1 MTVSI
6 LTSQN
11 VALEYEP
18 ASLGDRI
25 LALLLDYLIFLG
37 WMMLYFV
44 LLTQLPGDFRSSF
57 WSYVF
62 LLLPFML
69 YDLVCEVFLNGQS
82 LGKIAMKIRVV
93 MLDGSQPGLGAY
105 LLRWLLRLIE
115 SPLFMGGVVAVVAI
129 AANGR
134 GQRIGDI
141 AAGTTVVKL
150 TRSVTLAHVTYR
162 ALPENYQVQYPE
174 VAQLSDRDL
183 NIVREAL
190 RLNNPDISAL
200 AANKVKQVIGVRS
213 ELDDTTFL
221 RTLINDYQFL
231 ASTPGF

>member
-1 MTVSI
+1 MAVSI
-6 LTSQN
+6 QTSQN
-11 VALEYEP
+11 VTLEYEP

-25 LALLLDYLIFLG
+25 LALLLDYLVFFG
-37 WMMLYFV
+37 WLILYFV
-44 LLTQLPGDFRSSF
+44 LTKLLPGAFQSSF
-57 WSYVF
+57 WTGLF

-69 YDLVCEVFLNGQS
+69 YDLLCETFLNGQS

-105 LLRWLLRLIE
+105 LLRWLLRIIE
-115 SPLFMGGVVAVVAI
+115 SPWFFGGMIALITV

-150 TRSVTLAHVTYR
+150 TRPVTLAHITYR
-162 ALPENYQVQYPE
+162 TLPDDYQVRYPE

-183 NIVREAL
+183 NVVREAL
-190 RLNNPDISAL
+190 RLNNPEISGLTAD
-200 AANKVKQVIGVRS
+200 KVKQVIGVRS
-213 ELDDTTFL
+213 EQDDTAFL
-221 RTLINDYQFL
+221 QTLINDYQFL
-231 ASTPGF
+231 AS

>member
-6 LTSQN
+6 QTSQN
-11 VALEYEP
+11 VTLEYEP

-37 WMMLYFV
+37 WLILYFV
-44 LLTQLPGDFRSSF
+44 LTKLLPGAFRSSF
-57 WSYVF
+57 WTGLF

-69 YDLVCEVFLNGQS
+69 YDLLCETFLNGQS

-105 LLRWLLRLIE
+105 LLRWLLRIIE
-115 SPLFMGGVVAVVAI
+115 SPMFFGGMVAVITI

-150 TRSVTLAHVTYR
+150 TRPVTLAQITYR
-162 ALPENYQVQYPE
+162 ALPHDYQVRFPE

-190 RLNNPDISAL
+190 RVNNPEISGL
-200 AANKVKQVIGVRS
+200 AADKVKQVIGVRS

-231 ASTPGF
+231 AS

>member
-6 LTSQN
+6 QTSQN
-11 VALEYEP
+11 VTLEYEP

-25 LALLLDYLIFLG
+25 LALLLDYLILLG
-37 WMMLYFV
+37 WLILYFV
-44 LLTQLPGDFRSSF
+44 LTKLLPGAFRSPF
-57 WSYVF
+57 WTGLF

-69 YDLVCEVFLNGQS
+69 YDLLCETFLNGQS

-115 SPLFMGGVVAVVAI
+115 SPMFFGGMVAVITI

-150 TRSVTLAHVTYR
+150 TRPVTLAQITYR
-162 ALPENYQVQYPE
+162 ALPDDYQVRFPE

-190 RLNNPDISAL
+190 RMNNPEISGL
-200 AANKVKQVIGVRS
+200 AAEKVKQVIGVRS

-231 ASTPGF
+231 AS

>member
-6 LTSQN
+6 QTSQN
-11 VALEYEP
+11 VTLEYEP

-25 LALLLDYLIFLG
+25 LALLLDYLILLG
-37 WMMLYFV
+37 WLILYFV
-44 LLTQLPGDFRSSF
+44 LTKLLPGAFRSPF
-57 WSYVF
+57 WTGLF

-69 YDLVCEVFLNGQS
+69 YDLLCETFLNGQS

-105 LLRWLLRLIE
+105 LLRWLLRIIE
-115 SPLFMGGVVAVVAI
+115 SPMFFGGMVAVITI

-150 TRSVTLAHVTYR
+150 TRPVTLAQITYR
-162 ALPENYQVQYPE
+162 ALPDDYQVRFPE

-190 RLNNPDISAL
+190 RMNNPEISGL
-200 AANKVKQVIGVRS
+200 AADKVKQVIGVRS

-231 ASTPGF
+231 AS

>member
-25 LALLLDYLIFLG
+25 LALMLDYLIFLG
-37 WMMLYFV
+37 WIIFYFV
-44 LLTQLPGDFRSSF
+44 LTSLMPG
-57 WSYVF
+57 VF
-62 LLLPFML
+62 QNRFASMAVLLLPFML
-69 YDLVCEVFLNGQS
+69 YDLLCEVFLNGQS

-93 MLDGSQPGLGAY
+93 MLDGSPPGLGAY
-105 LLRWLLRLIE
+105 LIRWLFRLIE
-115 SPLFMGGVVAVVAI
+115 SPLFFTGIVPLVTV

-150 TRSVTLAHVTYR
+150 TRPVTLAQVTYH
-162 ALPENYQVQYPE
+162 ALPEDYQVSFPE
-174 VAQLSDRDL
+174 VAQLSDRDM
-183 NIVREAL
+183 NTIREAL
-190 RLNNPDISAL
+190 RSNNYQIIGL
-200 AANKVKQVIGVRS
+200 AAHKVKQVIGVQS
-213 ELDDTTFL
+213 ELHDVMFL
-221 RTLINDYQFL
+221 RTLISDYQFL
-231 ASTPGF
+231 AS

>member
-11 VALEYEP
+11 VTLEYEP

-25 LALLLDYLIFLG
+25 LALLLDYLIFFG
-37 WMMLYFV
+37 WLIFYMILV
-44 LLTQLPGDFRSSF
+44 AQVPNVFRSNF
-57 WSYVF
+57 WTGLF

-69 YDLVCEVFLNGQS
+69 YDLLCEVFLNGQS

-115 SPLFMGGVVAVVAI
+115 SPFFLGGMVAVITI
-129 AANGR
+129 AVNGK
-134 GQRIGDI
+134 GQRVGDI

-150 TRSVTLAHVTYR
+150 TRPVSLAQVTYR
-162 ALPENYQVQYPE
+162 ALPEDYQVRFPE
-174 VAQLSDRDL
+174 VTQLTDRDL
-183 NIVREAL
+183 NIIREAL
-190 RLNNPDISAL
+190 RQNNPEISGL
-200 AANKVKQVIGVRS
+200 AADKVKQVIGVRS
-213 ELDDTTFL
+213 DLDDTTFL

-231 ASTPGF
+231 A

>member
-6 LTSQN
+6 QTSQN
-11 VALEYEP
+11 VTLEYEP

-25 LALLLDYLIFLG
+25 LALLLDYLILLG
-37 WMMLYFV
+37 WLILYFV
-44 LLTQLPGDFRSSF
+44 LTKLLPGAFRSPF
-57 WSYVF
+57 WTGLF

-69 YDLVCEVFLNGQS
+69 YDLLCETFLNGQS

-105 LLRWLLRLIE
+105 LLRWLLRIIE
-115 SPLFMGGVVAVVAI
+115 SPMFFGGMVAVITI

-150 TRSVTLAHVTYR
+150 TRPVTLAQITYR
-162 ALPENYQVQYPE
+162 ALPDDYQVRFPE
-174 VAQLSDRDL
+174 VSRLSDRDL

-190 RLNNPDISAL
+190 RMNNPEISGL

-231 ASTPGF
+231 AS

>member
-6 LTSQN
+6 QTSQN
-11 VALEYEP
+11 VTLEYEP
-18 ASLGDRI
+18 ASLADRI

-37 WMMLYFV
+37 WTILYFI
-44 LLTQLPGDFRSSF
+44 LMTQLPADFRSSF

-69 YDLVCEVFLNGQS
+69 YDLLCEVFLNGQS

-105 LLRWLLRLIE
+105 LLRWLLRIIE
-115 SPLFMGGVVAVVAI
+115 SPWFFGGMVGLITV

-141 AAGTTVVKL
+141 AAGTTVVRL
-150 TRSVTLAHVTYR
+150 TRPITLAQITYR
-162 ALPENYQVQYPE
+162 TLPEDYQVRFPE

-183 NIVREAL
+183 NVVREAL
-190 RLNNPDISAL
+190 RMNNPAISGL
-200 AANKVKQVIGVRS
+200 AANKIKQVIGVRS

-231 ASTPGF
+231 STHGL

>member
-25 LALLLDYLIFLG
+25 LALMLDYLIFLG
-37 WMMLYFV
+37 WIIFYFV
-44 LLTQLPGDFRSSF
+44 LLRLMPG
-57 WSYVF
+57 VF
-62 LLLPFML
+62 QNRFASTAVLVLPFML
-69 YDLVCEVFLNGQS
+69 YDLLCEVFLNGQS

-93 MLDGSQPGLGAY
+93 MLDGSPPGLGAY
-105 LLRWLLRLIE
+105 LIRWLFRLVE
-115 SPLFMGGVVAVVAI
+115 SPVFFAGVVPLIAI

-134 GQRIGDI
+134 GQRVGDM

-150 TRSVTLAHVTYR
+150 TRPVTLAQVTYR
-162 ALPENYQVQYPE
+162 DLPEDYQVSFPE

-183 NIVREAL
+183 NTIRAAL
-190 RLNNPDISAL
+190 RSNNAQIIEL

-213 ELDDTTFL
+213 ELHDVTFL
-221 RTLINDYQFL
+221 RTIISDYQSL
-231 ASTPGF
+231 AS

>member
-6 LTSQN
+6 QTSQN
-11 VALEYEP
+11 ITLEYEP

-25 LALLLDYLIFLG
+25 LAFLLDYLIFLG
-37 WMMLYFV
+37 WLILYFV
-44 LLTQLPGDFRSSF
+44 LTKLLPGAFRSPF
-57 WSYVF
+57 WTGLF

-69 YDLVCEVFLNGQS
+69 YDLLCETFLNGQS

-105 LLRWLLRLIE
+105 LLRWLLRIIE
-115 SPLFMGGVVAVVAI
+115 SPMFFGGMVAVITI

-150 TRSVTLAHVTYR
+150 TRPVTLAQITYR
-162 ALPENYQVQYPE
+162 ALPDDYQVRFPE

-190 RLNNPDISAL
+190 RMNNPEISGL

-231 ASTPGF
+231 AS

>member
-11 VALEYEP
+11 VTLEYEP

-25 LALLLDYLIFLG
+25 LALLLDYLIFFG
-37 WMMLYFV
+37 WFILYAI
-44 LLTQLPGDFRSSF
+44 LASQLPNVFRNNF
-57 WSYVF
+57 WTGLF
-62 LLLPFML
+62 LLLPFMF
-69 YDLVCEVFLNGQS
+69 YDLLCELFLNGQS

-115 SPLFMGGVVAVVAI
+115 SPFFLGGMVAVITI
-129 AANGR
+129 AVNGK
-134 GQRIGDI
+134 GQRVGDI

-150 TRSVTLAHVTYR
+150 TRPVTLAHVTYR
-162 ALPENYQVQYPE
+162 ALPEDYQVRFPE
-174 VAQLSDRDL
+174 VTQLSDRDL
-183 NIVREAL
+183 NIIREAL
-190 RLNNPDISAL
+190 RQNNPEINRLTAE
-200 AANKVKQVIGVRS
+200 KVKQVIGVRS

-231 ASTPGF
+231 AN

>member
-6 LTSQN
+6 QTSQN
-11 VALEYEP
+11 VTLEYEP

-25 LALLLDYLIFLG
+25 LAFLLDYLIFLG
-37 WMMLYFV
+37 WLILYFV
-44 LLTQLPGDFRSSF
+44 LTKLLPGAFRSSF
-57 WSYVF
+57 WTGLF

-69 YDLVCEVFLNGQS
+69 YDLLCETFLNGQS

-93 MLDGSQPGLGAY
+93 MLDGSSPGLGAY
-105 LLRWLLRLIE
+105 LLRWLLRIIE
-115 SPLFMGGVVAVVAI
+115 SPMFFGGMVAIITI

-150 TRSVTLAHVTYR
+150 TRPITLAQITYR
-162 ALPENYQVQYPE
+162 ALPDDYQVRFPE

-183 NIVREAL
+183 N
-190 RLNNPDISAL
+190 
-200 AANKVKQVIGVRS
+200 
-213 ELDDTTFL
+213 
-221 RTLINDYQFL
+221 
-231 ASTPGF
+231 

>member
-1 MTVSI
+1 MAVSI
-6 LTSQN
+6 QTSQN
-11 VALEYEP
+11 VTLEYEP

-37 WMMLYFV
+37 WLILFLILV
-44 LLTQLPGDFRSSF
+44 SQFPAAFRSNF
-57 WSYVF
+57 WTGLL

-69 YDLVCEVFLNGQS
+69 YDLLCELFLNGQS

-93 MLDGSQPGLGAY
+93 MLDGSPPGLGAY

-115 SPLFMGGVVAVVAI
+115 SPLFFSGLVPLITVAI
-129 AANGR
+129 NGK
-134 GQRIGDI
+134 GQRLGDI

-150 TRSVTLAHVTYR
+150 TRPVTLAQVTYN
-162 ALPENYQVQYPE
+162 ALPVDYQVRFPE

-183 NIVREAL
+183 NIIREAL
-190 RLNNPDISAL
+190 RVNNPEVSGL

-221 RTLINDYQFL
+221 RTLISDYQFL
-231 ASTPGF
+231 AN

>member
-11 VALEYEP
+11 VTLEYEP

-25 LALLLDYLIFLG
+25 LALLLDYLIFFG
-37 WMMLYFV
+37 WIILYAILV
-44 LLTQLPGDFRSSF
+44 AQLPTVFRSNF
-57 WSYVF
+57 WTGLF

-115 SPLFMGGVVAVVAI
+115 SPFFLGGMVAVITI
-129 AANGR
+129 AVNGK
-134 GQRIGDI
+134 GQRVGDI

-150 TRSVTLAHVTYR
+150 TRPVSLAQVIYR
-162 ALPENYQVQYPE
+162 ALPEDYQVRFPE

-190 RLNNPDISAL
+190 RQNNPEISGL

-213 ELDDTTFL
+213 DLDDTTFL

-231 ASTPGF
+231 AN

>member
-25 LALLLDYLIFLG
+25 LALMLDYLIFLG
-37 WMMLYFV
+37 WMIFYFV
-44 LLTQLPGDFRSSF
+44 LIRLLPGAFQNRFAST
-57 WSYVF
+57 V
-62 LLLPFML
+62 LLLMPFML
-69 YDLVCEVFLNGQS
+69 YDLLCEVFLNGQS

-93 MLDGSQPGLGAY
+93 MLDGSPPNLGAY
-105 LLRWLLRLIE
+105 LIRWLFRLIE
-115 SPLFMGGVVAVVAI
+115 SPVFLAGIVPLITV

-150 TRSVTLAHVTYR
+150 TRPVTLAHVMYR
-162 ALPENYQVQYPE
+162 ALPEDYQVQFPE
-174 VAQLSDRDL
+174 VTQLSDRDL
-183 NIVREAL
+183 NIIREAL
-190 RLNNPDISAL
+190 RLNNPEIIGL
-200 AANKVKQVIGVRS
+200 AASKVKQVIGVQS
-213 ELDDTTFL
+213 ELHDVTFL
-221 RTLINDYQFL
+221 RTLISDYQFL
-231 ASTPGF
+231 AS